1 MNRMLLIA
9 CVIAVLVVGA
19 DSYIRNHIHSRRV
32 MAGELRTPSSGNGL
46 SPEDVHVFRIDT
58 PGGAQP
64 WTYRKISGHWRYPQS
79 HNAYVL
85 TDRADRFISQIV
97 ESKGTVILASPSQRN
112 HYGLEPA
119 STITVHL
126 YDSLYTPQI
135 AVDLGRAI
143 PGRNVNESYIRPVA
157 ADTIFHI
164 HANPLAILGDL
175 KVGNPPILDPQVFP
189 EALSESQI
197 VRIDFDGSLKG
208 ISSMYRVEADT
219 AKGEKPVGLPE
230 GPMYLW
236 KAVYSDRTED
246 CNLISANAYLRYLRD
261 LEHNGNLDEG
271 IPAAEGASTIILLYE
286 SAQPDTLDVFALY
299 GTEETIVRNR
309 RAGQVFSLS
318 SARANLVFPSVKAV
332 VDSLPTPSP
341 YLSGIPSRSI
351 F

>member
-9 CVIAVLVVGA
+9 CVIAVLIIGA
-19 DSYIRNHIHSRRV
+19 DSYIRNRIHSRRV
-32 MAGELRTPSSGNGL
+32 VAGELRSSIGAKGL
-46 SPEDVHVFRIDT
+46 SPEDVHKFRIDT
-58 PGGAQP
+58 PGGAPP

-85 TDRADRFISQIV
+85 TDRADRFISQILG
-97 ESKGTVILASPSQRN
+97 SKGTVILTSPSQRIR
-112 HYGLEPA
+112 YGLEPA

-126 YDSLYTPQI
+126 SDSLETPRLTI
-135 AVDLGRAI
+135 DLGRTI

-157 ADTIFHI
+157 SDTIFYI
-164 HANPLAILGDL
+164 HTNPLAILGDL
-175 KVGNPPILDPQVFP
+175 KVGKPPILDPQIFP
-189 EALSESQI
+189 EALSQSQI
-197 VRIDFDGSLKG
+197 VRIDFHGSLMG
-208 ISSMYRVEADT
+208 ISRMYRVEADT

-236 KAVYSDRTED
+236 KAVYSERTED
-246 CNLISANAYLRYLRD
+246 CNLISANAYLRYLRG

-271 IPAAEGASTIILLYE
+271 IPAPEGASTVILLYE
-286 SAQPDTLDVFALY
+286 SAQPDTLDVFVLD

-309 RAGQVFSLS
+309 RARQVFSLS
-318 SARANLVFPSVKAV
+318 FASANLVFPSVKVV

-341 YLSGIPSRSI
+341 YLSDIPSRSI